1 MSKANTFIKESGDN
15 ILLGHSIDELR
26 EIGVHLEDECRTVTS
41 EIKKVVENLK
51 NIDHYKKSEIT
62 PRLTDAKSDLEFYV
76 KKLGKW
82 ILTFEEEYI

>member
-1 MSKANTFIKESGDN
+1 MSKANIFIKESGDN

-82 ILTFEEEYI
+82 ILTFEEEYV